1 MKKLIFMLLILSCC
15 LCFGVA
21 MAANKP
27 AKGEKAAAKT
37 IIVSAEGLADPDAAI
52 YRNDKGLM
60 LDDLRADARRQV
72 IEKAVGT
79 LVESSTLVENFALIE
94 DKVLTKSQGL
104 IKQVIKESDP
114 WKGEDGFMHILL
126 KAEVYLSD
134 IQESLKEMSRTQR
147 VSLIKEQGNP
157 RISVAVRVKDAE
169 RGSEVPPERSE
180 IAENIL
186 KKGISAFGYRV
197 WSEPESGSVKD
208 AQADFAISGEAKFK
222 KNTVRLAASGLN
234 VSKYVLTSWTVKCLN
249 VLTGEE
255 IYFNNQVPQKK
266 SWNDED
272 VALADIGALIAA
284 EFNKDFFEQQLLS
297 PSRIFQLH
305 VHGLPDY
312 DTGNLLKKE
321 LLGLRHVLNLEFRDF
336 QAGKASLFEVDYSG
350 SRENFA
356 QSVNTSLIGPL
367 NEKFQTTAFAIES
380 AKGDTVSV
388 RFKAAGSTEQVA
400 DAFNKFPPA
409 SLYEAAPGRFDDL
422 IKDDSTREKIRK
434 LAPDLGARLDAQPTA
449 ATGAA
454 KAAASF

>member
-1 MKKLIFMLLILSCC
+1 MKKLIFLLSILSCC
-15 LCFGVA
+15 LCFSA
-21 MAANKP
+21 ALAANKP

-37 IIVSAEGLADPDAAI
+37 IVVSAEGLADPDAAI
-52 YRNDKGLM
+52 YRNDKGL
-60 LDDLRADARRQV
+60 LIDDLRADARRQV

-94 DKVLTKSQGL
+94 DKVLTQSQGL

-169 RGSEVPPERSE
+169 RGSDVLPERSE

-197 WSEPESGSVKD
+197 WSEPESGNVKD
-208 AQADFAISGEAKFK
+208 AQSDFAISGEAKFK
-222 KNTVRLAASGLN
+222 KNTVRLAASGLKI
-234 VSKYVLTSWTVKCLN
+234 SKYVLTSWTVKCLN

-284 EFNKDFFEQQLLS
+284 EFNKDFFEQHLLS

-367 NEKFQTTAFAIES
+367 NEKFKTKAFAIES

-409 SLYEAAPGRFDDL
+409 SLYEAAPGRFDAL
-422 IKDDSTREKIRK
+422 VKDDSTREKIRK
-434 LAPDLGARLDAQPTA
+434 LAPDLSARLEAKPTA
-449 ATGAA
+449 AGGAA
-454 KAAASF
+454 KAAAGF

>member
-1 MKKLIFMLLILSCC
+1 MKKLIFMLMILSCC

-21 MAANKP
+21 LAANKP

-52 YRNDKGLM
+52 YRNDKGLL

-94 DKVLTKSQGL
+94 DKVLTQSQGL

-114 WKGEDGFMHILL
+114 WLGEDGFMHILL

-284 EFNKDFFEQQLLS
+284 EFNKDFFEQHLLS

-380 AKGDTVSV
+380 AKGDAVSV

-434 LAPDLGARLDAQPTA
+434 LAPELGAQLEVQPTA

>member
-1 MKKLIFMLLILSCC
+1 MKKLLFMLMIFSCC

-21 MAANKP
+21 LAANKP
-27 AKGEKAAAKT
+27 AKGEKAAVKT
-37 IIVSAEGLADPDAAI
+37 LIVSAEGLADPDAAI
-52 YRNDKGLM
+52 YRNDKGLL

-94 DKVLTKSQGL
+94 DKVLTQSQGL
-104 IKQVIKESDP
+104 IKQIIKESDP
-114 WKGEDGFMHILL
+114 WLGEDGFMHILL

-134 IQESLKEMSRTQR
+134 IQESLKEMSRTER

-222 KNTVRLAASGLN
+222 KNTVRLAASGLS

-284 EFNKDFFEQQLLS
+284 EFNKDFFEQHLLS

-321 LLGLRHVLNLEFRDF
+321 LLGLRHVLNLKFRDF

-367 NEKFQTTAFAIES
+367 NEKFKTTAFAIES

-388 RFKAAGSTEQVA
+388 RFKAVGSTEQVA

-422 IKDDSTREKIRK
+422 IKEDSTREKIRK
-434 LAPDLGARLDAQPTA
+434 LAPELGARLETQPTA

-454 KAAASF
+454 KAAAGF